1 MLLAARIT
9 LLACAFAALAVQG
22 VHFVHMLQLNS
33 YRTERYKRWCFS
45 DGSDIVRLPRL
56 LPAVLLPLMWLSEAA
71 GLWSGAAVLLLTALL
86 NIPKKAKKKLVVTP
100 RVRRLFATVAV
111 WYALILGLCGG
122 LYGFIG
128 YQRCMGIVAVVSLLP
143 WLWVGLCN
151 VVNTPIERRIS
162 QRFTDEAVAILR
174 ACPDLQVVGITGSYG
189 KTSTKNFLHALLS
202 ARYQTLM
209 TPESYNTPMGV
220 VRTVREQL
228 RPSHEVFLVEMG
240 ARQTGDIRELCELA
254 RPRYGI
260 IASVGPQHLETFGS
274 VEQVVAGKFE
284 LADAIPEDGCLFL
297 NADNDLIREQAARMG
312 DRPARITYGTA
323 EDSDADYRASDIAV
337 GRDGSTFTVTAPDG
351 SSARFTTKLLGAHNI
366 QNLVGC
372 IAVAHT
378 LGIPLAELAY
388 PVRLIK
394 PVQHRLQLLGNGFID
409 DAYNANPAGFRAALD
424 VLSGFDCTRV
434 LVTPG
439 CVELGE
445 QQESINRELGAYAA
459 ARCDVA
465 VLVGKRQ
472 APPLKEGL
480 LSAGFDENRLY
491 VASDLQDAL
500 GFVAGIAAPRIVL
513 LENDLPDNY

>member
-1 MLLAARIT
+1 M
-9 LLACAFAALAVQG
+9 
-22 VHFVHMLQLNS
+22 
-33 YRTERYKRWCFS
+33 
-45 DGSDIVRLPRL
+45 
-56 LPAVLLPLMWLSEAA
+56 
-71 GLWSGAAVLLLTALL
+71 
-86 NIPKKAKKKLVVTP
+86 
-100 RVRRLFATVAV
+100 
-111 WYALILGLCGG
+111 
-122 LYGFIG
+122 
-128 YQRCMGIVAVVSLLP
+128 
-143 WLWVGLCN
+143 
-151 VVNTPIERRIS
+151 
-162 QRFTDEAVAILR
+162 AILR
-174 ACPDLQVVGITGSYG
+174 ACPDLTVVGITGSYG
-189 KTSTKNFLHALLS
+189 KTSVKNFLHALLS

-209 TPESYNTPMGV
+209 TPESFNTPMGV

-228 RPSHEVFLVEMG
+228 RPSHEVFLGEMG
-240 ARQTGDIRELCELA
+240 ARQTGDIAELCALA

-260 IASVGPQHLETFGS
+260 IASVGEQHLETFGS
-274 VEQVVAGKFE
+274 VENVVAGKFE

-297 NADNDLIREQAARMG
+297 NADNALIREQMARMG

-323 EDSDADYRASDIAV
+323 EGSDADYRASDISV

-351 SSARFTTKLLGAHNI
+351 SSARFTAKLLGAHNI

-378 LGIPLAELAY
+378 LGIPLSELAY

-409 DAYNANPAGFRAALD
+409 DAYNANPQGFRAALD
-424 VLSGFDCTRV
+424 VLSAFDGVTRV

-445 QQESINRELGAYAA
+445 QQDGINRELGAYAA

-472 APPLKEGL
+472 APPLQEGL
-480 LSAGFDENRLY
+480 LSAGFDPARLY
-491 VASDLQDAL
+491 VAEDLQDAL
-500 GFVAGIAAPRIVL
+500 RYVSGIAAPRIVL